1 MDSYEGHF
9 TNLGSKKHVACGR
22 RKKSPER
29 RRKITATGGWAMLAV
44 RRGRPRR
51 PARSGELTPKGARRL
66 CTLERTPTPGGSLRS
81 PIMYKLELT
90 PAQESGSARKR
101 RLDRNRQAEERAA
114 GKLLR
119 RAKAAKPTALEFEQI
134 IVAGVDM
141 EQPELSFDMEA
152 LEDRILMAQYSR
164 RQDQREAAA
173 VLRGDGE
180 RACEREEKVRAAVHL
195 MVGREADR
203 KWTPTGK
210 LRRVCDG
217 CGFPYAVTANGRVR
231 QHRCITRKE

>member
-1 MDSYEGHF
+1 
-9 TNLGSKKHVACGR
+9 
-22 RKKSPER
+22 
-29 RRKITATGGWAMLAV
+29 
-44 RRGRPRR
+44 
-51 PARSGELTPKGARRL
+51 
-66 CTLERTPTPGGSLRS
+66 
-81 PIMYKLELT
+81 MYKLEVT
-90 PAQESGSARKR
+90 PAQESASARKR
-101 RLDRNRQAEERAA
+101 RLDRNRQAAERAA
-114 GKLLR
+114 GKLAR
-119 RAKAAKPTALEFEQI
+119 GAKAAKPTALDFEQR

-152 LEDRILMAQYSR
+152 LEDRVLMAQCSR

-195 MVGREADR
+195 MMGREADR

-217 CGFPYAVTANGRVR
+217 CGRVYAVTAHGHVR
-231 QHRCITRKE
+231 QHKCVS